1 MVCLGNI
8 CRSPLAEG
16 ILKKKA
22 KNINLDIFIDSA
34 GTGSWHSGSSP
45 DPRSIEIARKNK
57 IDITK
62 QRARQF
68 KSTDFND
75 FDKILV
81 MDISNQTD
89 LLRLASSK
97 KDTDKIELILNYS
110 NPNSRASVPDPYYE
124 GENGFEKVFE
134 LLNIACDKLLEQI
147 K

>member
-1 MVCLGNI
+1 
-8 CRSPLAEG
+8 
-16 ILKKKA
+16 
-22 KNINLDIFIDSA
+22 
-34 GTGSWHSGSSP
+34 
-45 DPRSIEIARKNK
+45 
-57 IDITK
+57 
-62 QRARQF
+62 
-68 KSTDFND
+68 
-75 FDKILV
+75 

-110 NPNSRASVPDPYYE
+110 NPNSRASVPDPYYG